1 MEQILDVAIIKPHS
15 LVYYKK
21 FPNKRYNETSK
32 ENLRQNKTALLKTC
46 KRIADFKN
54 FDNIN
59 DVFMAYNEAY
69 KANFKKDYDGLLSST
84 LQKKIQKI
92 CSVFVNAVLKNYNPN
107 LGLQQ
112 RLLTLS
118 TFTLTSDKQHTTDKE
133 TVKAFVDFIDHLKK
147 VDNFIIE
154 KGKLTDKKAPRLKNY
169 FWRAETTENGVIH
182 FHLIS
187 DCFLNMYMVKR
198 LWNLQLK
205 KMGYKEADNSV
216 RVESLNKEKIND
228 VHAYLLKYMT
238 KQPLRDKCKKMF
250 KENLDKLSTFEKYRR
265 PVMYKSWGC
274 SRDMRKLDFPTF
286 YENEIYFVDEMR
298 QHMTLVE
305 LPETAPDFIKVFK
318 GKTRN
323 ILKQCSY
330 KLQSWVKEH
339 YKKVYSYLYEI
350 SKEIKETISD
360 FKQIH
365 KINYHQLQINFP
377 HV

>member
-1 MEQILDVAIIKPHS
+1 MEQILDVAVIKPHS

-21 FPNKRYNETSK
+21 FPSKKYNETSK
-32 ENLRQNKTALLKTC
+32 ENLRQSKTALLKTC

-59 DVFMAYNEAY
+59 DVFITYNEAY
-69 KANFKKDYDGLLSST
+69 KSNFKKDYDGLLSAA

-92 CSVFVNAVLKNYNPN
+92 CSVFVNSVLKNYNPN
-107 LGLQQ
+107 FGLQQ

-118 TFTLTSDKQHTTDKE
+118 TFTLTSDKQHTTDKQ
-133 TVKAFVDFIDHLKK
+133 TVKAFIDFIDHLKK

-154 KGKLTDKKAPRLKNY
+154 KGKLTYKKAPRLKNY

-187 DCFLNMYMVKR
+187 DCYLNMYMIKR

-216 RVESLNKEKIND
+216 RVESLNKDKIND

-250 KENLDKLSTFEKYRR
+250 KEDLDKLSTFEKYRR

-274 SRDMRKLDFPTF
+274 SRDMRKLEFPTF
-286 YENEIYFVDEMR
+286 YENELFYVADLEED
-298 QHMTLVE
+298 MTIVP
-305 LPETAPDFIKVFK
+305 LPETVPDFLRVLK
-318 GKTRN
+318 GNTRKL
-323 ILKQCSY
+323 LKKCNFT
-330 KLQSWVKEH
+330 LQRWVKQH
-339 YKKVYSYLYEI
+339 YLRMYQFLYQMK
-350 SKEIKETISD
+350 KEIKETITD

-365 KINYHQLQINFP
+365 KINYYQLQINFP
-377 HV
+377 YV